1 MKKQLIKNLRIG
13 DEVETQALL
22 LAIYRSAYSSPNR
35 AGEYFL
41 RFVLGDVSGSV
52 KGILW
57 DTAIV
62 KEPLNKGDVVF
73 IRGEVNDYHG
83 PQVVINDIKKLD
95 IEKVNRSF
103 FQAVAERDPQE
114 MLEELEEIVSKEIT
128 EPYLKRLL
136 GSFFNE
142 PEFVRKFAL
151 APAARTIHHNYT
163 GGLLE
168 HTLEVISI
176 CRLLATLYPQHLSSD
191 LLFTGAILHD
201 VGKIEEYDSTSLS
214 FEFSDRGKL
223 VGHISIGKEML
234 DEKINQIPGFPP
246 RLKLELEHMILA
258 HHGLREWGSPE
269 VPKTIHAF
277 ALFHADLV
285 SGRLNQF
292 IRIMD
297 KQSGE
302 PGYWSEWDRFL
313 ERSIFLKSPFDE
325 EE

>member
-1 MKKQLIKNLRIG
+1 M
-13 DEVETQALL
+13 
-22 LAIYRSAYSSPNR
+22 
-35 AGEYFL
+35 
-41 RFVLGDVSGSV
+41 
-52 KGILW
+52 ILW

-62 KEPLNKGDVVF
+62 GAFKWGDVVLSG
-73 IRGEVNDYHG
+73 RSNDYHG
-83 PQVVINDIKKLD
+83 PRNKRYQ
-95 IEKVNRSF
+95 EAGYREGQSF

-201 VGKIEEYDSTSLS
+201 VGKLRARFDK
-214 FEFSDRGKL
+214 FKL
-223 VGHISIGKEML
+223 
-234 DEKINQIPGFPP
+234 
-246 RLKLELEHMILA
+246 
-258 HHGLREWGSPE
+258 
-269 VPKTIHAF
+269 
-277 ALFHADLV
+277 
-285 SGRLNQF
+285 
-292 IRIMD
+292 
-297 KQSGE
+297 
-302 PGYWSEWDRFL
+302 
-313 ERSIFLKSPFDE
+313 
-325 EE
+325 